1 MSKPFH
7 RATFD
12 VALARLTE
20 PRRFIQV
27 LTGPRQAGKT
37 TLARQ
42 VLNALHLPSQF
53 ASADEPAL
61 RDRAWLLAEW
71 ERARRLAS
79 SPRGAVLVLDEIQ
92 KLMGWSETVK
102 RLWDE
107 DSAARLPLHVVLL
120 GSAPLLVQRGL
131 SESLAGRFELIRV
144 WHWSYREMRDAFAWD
159 LDRYVYFGG
168 YPGAATLVDDEERW
182 RAYVN
187 DSLIE
192 TSISRD
198 VLLLTPIDKPAL
210 LRQLFRFACEL
221 SAQVVSYTKLLGQL
235 SDAGN
240 TTTLAH
246 YLELLAGAGMVTGL
260 QKYSGSRVRLRGSI
274 PKLLALNTGL
284 MSTVNARGLAS
295 ARADAQYWGRL
306 VETAVGAHLVSD
318 PSVEVL
324 YWREGDREVD
334 YVVRRGR
341 SVLAIEVASG
351 RAQQGLAGIQAFM
364 RRYGGA
370 RTLVV
375 GAGGMALDEFLLTSP
390 RDLLGT

>member
-1 MSKPFH
+1 L
-7 RATFD
+7 D
-12 VALARLTE
+12 
-20 PRRFIQV
+20 
-27 LTGPRQAGKT
+27 
-37 TLARQ
+37 
-42 VLNALHLPSQF
+42 
-53 ASADEPAL
+53 
-61 RDRAWLLAEW
+61 DRGGVH
-71 ERARRLAS
+71 ARRRAE
-79 SPRGAVLVLDEIQ
+79 RVGAVDVLDEIQ
-92 KLMGWSETVK
+92 KLTGWSETVK

-107 DSAARLPLHVVLL
+107 DGAARSPLHVVLL